1 MWGGSGKLA
10 SKFRDAQCMSKKR
23 SQSGSWMYESQ
34 EKLELQNINLG
45 IISRKMS
52 FKAVALDDIIK
63 TEYRWRG
70 NRS

>member
-1 MWGGSGKLA
+1 
-10 SKFRDAQCMSKKR
+10 MSKKR
-23 SQSGSWMYESQ
+23 SQSGSWVYESQ
-34 EKLELQNINLG
+34 EKLELQNIDLG